1 MTKDQ
6 KERIEM
12 LPDEQKEK
20 FIKEYELLVQ
30 GGYVPKDAEIE
41 IRLYHAEGLIN
52 DEEVT
57 RLIMILFKE
66 EEVVRNITADQ
77 VMRIN
82 QLKGNRADVMMVAYQ
97 MAKDKGK
104 EPTELEVELMIL
116 RAKGKLTS
124 PEVRKIQYLNKNQ
137 K

>member
-1 MTKDQ
+1 LTKDQ

>member
-66 EEVVRNITADQ
+66 EEVIRNITADQ

-124 PEVRKIQYLNKNQ
+124 LEVRKIQYLNKNQ

>member
-66 EEVVRNITADQ
+66 EEVIRNITADQ

>member
-1 MTKDQ
+1 
-6 KERIEM
+6 M

-66 EEVVRNITADQ
+66 EEVIRNITADQ

>member
-1 MTKDQ
+1 
-6 KERIEM
+6 M